1 MKFLPWEYL
10 EDGVGGKD
18 LSTENRLNWFRSVCK
33 GWRIVPDDI
42 RVIPFGKNNEKVTCV
57 MVVSIFDDKGR
68 KMASYPHSGVF
79 GNEDGKELYDQN
91 FVSTIFDVAVDE
103 ALTMLGFTVTNAIM
117 MQRQFINGQKGAS
130 SGAPAAQPGK
140 PVIGSPDSP
149 QSNPDNMVHS
159 VIPAGAGITT
169 MVHSATPFR
178 EVATMVPSVTPS
190 EAGVPAEEYIDRLN
204 VIFKL
209 MKNKGLL
216 KKIDSLE
223 DFAEKVVGIQKITKD
238 NYREIERELTDALK
252 ELKNTGGDK
261 N

>member
-79 GNEDGKELYDQN
+79 GNEDGKELYDQS

-140 PVIGSPDSP
+140 PMVHSVTPASAGVTTVGSPDAP
-149 QSNPDNMVHS
+149 QSNPDN
-159 VIPAGAGITT
+159 
-169 MVHSATPFR
+169 
-178 EVATMVPSVTPS
+178 MVPSVTPS

-223 DFAEKVVGIQKITKD
+223 EFAEKVAGIQKITKD
-238 NYREIERELTDALK
+238 NYKEIERELTAALK
-252 ELKNTGGDK
+252 ELKKTDGDK